1 MIKITSFFFFFFKE
15 DKIAINEKNYIG
27 YLEIFIHHYK
37 NIIYSTLLAT
47 DQFVRGKS
55 AVQVS
60 AVETR
65 RTCHPG
71 LRKYRATSQ
80 QEVNAVDR
88 GDCARDRGGK
98 FARMTVN
105 FYT

>member
-1 MIKITSFFFFFFKE
+1 M
-15 DKIAINEKNYIG
+15 
-27 YLEIFIHHYK
+27 
-37 NIIYSTLLAT
+37 

-60 AVETR
+60 AAETW
-65 RTCHPG
+65 RTCHRG

-88 GDCARDRGGK
+88 GEFARDRGGK